1 MVDVGVGAHYVLD
14 LYDCPPALLD
24 DLEFVKETL
33 RKAAESAE
41 STLLKDVS
49 HKFHPQGV
57 TALALLAESHIS
69 VHTWPEFGYAA
80 ADVFTCGDRA
90 DPRKACEFFVTA
102 FQPKTYNMRRIARGP
117 ALASRQLSEEEERIV
132 RAEPP
137 SADVPLERADPIHN

>member
-1 MVDVGVGAHYVLD
+1 MVDVGAHYVLE
-14 LYDCPPALLD
+14 LYDCPPALLN

-41 STLLKDVS
+41 TTLLKEVS

-69 VHTWPEFGYAA
+69 VHTWPELGYAA
-80 ADVFTCGDRA
+80 ADAFTCGDRA

-117 ALASRQLSEEEERIV
+117 ALASRRLSEEEERIV

-137 SADVPLERADPIHN
+137 SADVPLERTGPIHN